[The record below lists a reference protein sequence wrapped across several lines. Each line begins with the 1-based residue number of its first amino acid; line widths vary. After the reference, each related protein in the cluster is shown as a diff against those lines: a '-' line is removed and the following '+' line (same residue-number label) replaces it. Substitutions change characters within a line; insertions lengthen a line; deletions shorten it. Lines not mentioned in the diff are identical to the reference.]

1 MEEQQAETFFAPPGR
16 VSPQLLLSERDL
28 IQRSELITTLLN
40 AMPDFLMV
48 LNQKRQIVAVNQQL
62 MKAFGVEDPEIL
74 LGLRPGEAAGCIHAA
89 EGPDGCGSARNCSV
103 CGAVLAILASQDT
116 GLPQQRECHLMM
128 GKDCSSLDLDVLATP
143 VRIEDEDFI
152 VLALRDISSEKRR
165 HVIERVF
172 FHDILNSAGG
182 IRGLAAILV
191 DGTDPVTEK
200 QYKNW
205 MVTLSDNLIEEI
217 NHQRRLLQ
225 AERGTYTLN
234 LETVQ
239 LSDIL
244 NDVKH
249 LYENHER
256 TPGRTLVLDE
266 PPSVSFVT
274 DKALLRRI
282 IGNMVLNALEAS
294 WPGDTVRLKADSSR
308 ETVSV
313 SVENPS
319 EMPIEVQL
327 QVFKRS
333 FTTKG
338 KEGRGLG
345 TYSMKLFGERYLGG
359 KVGFRS
365 EAGRTTFFIELPA
378 LSEKQGVSHNTP
390 C

>member
-225 AERGTYTLN
+225 AERGT
-234 LETVQ
+234 
-239 LSDIL
+239 
-244 NDVKH
+244 
-249 LYENHER
+249 
-256 TPGRTLVLDE
+256 
-266 PPSVSFVT
+266 
-274 DKALLRRI
+274 
-282 IGNMVLNALEAS
+282 
-294 WPGDTVRLKADSSR
+294 
-308 ETVSV
+308 
-313 SVENPS
+313 
-319 EMPIEVQL
+319 
-327 QVFKRS
+327 
-333 FTTKG
+333 
-338 KEGRGLG
+338 
-345 TYSMKLFGERYLGG
+345 
-359 KVGFRS
+359 
-365 EAGRTTFFIELPA
+365 
-378 LSEKQGVSHNTP
+378 
-390 C
+390 